1 MKKRIAAISMCRN
14 DLFFSERWISYYGK
28 RLGFKNLYLFI
39 DGIDQKLPLRAEKI
53 NCFQISHIKLNRLK
67 ADRFRAKRISEFAKE
82 LHKKYDVVLATDID
96 EFLVLDPNTG
106 IELKEYLNKSFVSS
120 SLSALGIDVAQHPT
134 FEKSIDKN
142 KPFLSQRKYAVV
154 SDRYTKP
161 IISLEP
167 LNWGSGFHR
176 VKGKDFTI
184 DPNLF
189 LFHFGLVDI
198 KILENKYKDN
208 ELISLR
214 WHNHLKRRHKL
225 YKKINNQIPVEA
237 DQLFEKAREYFK
249 KNRRFIGWN
258 KPSSLKIQNLIK
270 IPERFKDLV

>member
-106 IELKEYLNKSFVSS
+106 IELKEYLNKNFVSS

-142 KPFLSQRKYAVV
+142 KPFLSQRKYAMV

-176 VKGKDFTI
+176 IKGKDFTI

>member
-106 IELKEYLNKSFVSS
+106 IELKEYLNKNFVSS

-142 KPFLSQRKYAVV
+142 KPFLSQRKYAMV

-176 VKGKDFTI
+176 IKGKDFTI

-214 WHNHLKRRHKL
+214 WHNHLKRRYKL
-225 YKKINNQIPVEA
+225 YKKIKNQIPVEA

-249 KNRRFIGWN
+249 KNRRFISWN

>member
-106 IELKEYLNKSFVSS
+106 IELKEYLNKNFVSS

-142 KPFLSQRKYAVV
+142 KPFLSQRKYAMV

-176 VKGKDFTI
+176 IKGKDFTI

-214 WHNHLKRRHKL
+214 WHNHLKRRYKL

-249 KNRRFIGWN
+249 KNRRFISWN

>member
-1 MKKRIAAISMCRN
+1 MKKKIAAVSMCRN

-106 IELKEYLNKSFVSS
+106 IELKEYLNKNFVSS

-142 KPFLSQRKYAVV
+142 KPFLSQRKYAIV

-176 VKGKDFTI
+176 VKGKDFNI

-198 KILENKYKDN
+198 KTLENKYKNN

-214 WHNHLKRRHKL
+214 WHNHLKRRYKL
-225 YKKINNQIPVEA
+225 YKKIKNQIPVEA

-249 KNRRFIGWN
+249 KNRKFIAWN

>member
-142 KPFLSQRKYAVV
+142 KPFLSQRKYAMV